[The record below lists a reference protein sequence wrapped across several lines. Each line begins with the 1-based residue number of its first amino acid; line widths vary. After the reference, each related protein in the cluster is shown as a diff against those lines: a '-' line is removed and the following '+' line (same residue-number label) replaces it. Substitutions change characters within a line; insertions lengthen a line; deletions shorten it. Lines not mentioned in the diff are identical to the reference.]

1 MNILISTITRNDAHK
16 LDNYYEQISN
26 IPKQFKD
33 HKFYLSIY
41 ENDSIDDTV
50 EKLNSYDFSMF
61 EGHKVVCE
69 KLDYPFAESVETEE
83 NIKILSECRN
93 KAIFNSGFL
102 DICDRVLVIESDVF
116 FRPRAIRS
124 LLNFNTKHNIDA
136 DIVTSMHLWD
146 ELSNVLYDTYGTRH
160 TSESK
165 RDYQK
170 KDWKQKDFDE
180 YWATFNGVAYMK
192 ADGFKQGAKYLW
204 FNERF
209 NTVDCDTTLICE
221 EFRKLGFDK
230 IYMDYNS
237 RCYVNKITKS

>member
-1 MNILISTITRNDAHK
+1 MKSAR
-16 LDNYYEQISN
+16 
-26 IPKQFKD
+26 
-33 HKFYLSIY
+33 
-41 ENDSIDDTV
+41 V
-50 EKLNSYDFSMF
+50 EKKGFGADGEETTREVATVTVAASVEEVL
-61 EGHKVVCE
+61 
-69 KLDYPFAESVETEE
+69 LISVETEE

-180 YWATFNGVAYMK
+180 YWCISSAG
-192 ADGFKQGAKYLW
+192 
-204 FNERF
+204 
-209 NTVDCDTTLICE
+209 
-221 EFRKLGFDK
+221 
-230 IYMDYNS
+230 
-237 RCYVNKITKS
+237 

>member
-16 LDNYYEQISN
+16 LDTYYQQVSN
-26 IPKQFKD
+26 IPKQFKE
-33 HKFYLSIY
+33 HNFYLSIY
-41 ENDSIDDTV
+41 ENDSSDNTV

-61 EGHKVVCE
+61 KDYKVVCE
-69 KLDYPFAESVETEE
+69 TLNYPFAESVETEQ
-83 NIKILSECRN
+83 NISILAECRN
-93 KAIFNSGFL
+93 KSIFDCGFL
-102 DICDRVLVIESDVF
+102 DICDQVMVIESDIF

-124 LLNFNTKHNIDA
+124 LLNFNTKHNLDA

-160 TSESK
+160 TSESI
-165 RDYQK
+165 RDHQK
-170 KDWKQKDFDE
+170 DDWKSKEYDE
-180 YWATFNGVAYMK
+180 YWATFNGIAYMK
-192 ADGFKQGAKYLW
+192 AEAFKKGAKYHW

-209 NTVDCDTTLICE
+209 GKVDCDTTIICE

-237 RCYVNKITKS
+237 RCYVHKNY